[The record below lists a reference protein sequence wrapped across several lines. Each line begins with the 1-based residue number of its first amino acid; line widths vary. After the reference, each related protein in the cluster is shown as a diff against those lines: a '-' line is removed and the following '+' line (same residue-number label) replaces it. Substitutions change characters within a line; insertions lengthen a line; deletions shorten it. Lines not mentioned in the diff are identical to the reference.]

1 MTSSSALDAIT
12 HHADVNMA
20 LNDESTNYESR
31 TTAVKRAIENGGS
44 PARKQQKNEVPP
56 VLVLNKAKS
65 FENDSALL
73 SKKINEDLEGI
84 NIIKCTFT
92 KNGNLLIYP
101 KTPED
106 YYKIVQSSRKF
117 DDEDIIEIDSNRSKS
132 RKELPQLVVHG
143 LNYAN
148 AHQIE
153 DELSSFGVTKIHEIK
168 SLKTK
173 NKALNLIGISCDVN
187 EEKKLLSDGILVN
200 YLHYKVCKYNKP
212 TRLIQCYNCQGF
224 GHYAKTCKEFISRC
238 VVCSEHHEDPKKK
251 CEAITKK
258 CANCGENHTA
268 NYSGCNAIKK
278 KLIEIREKES
288 ERMLKTKTVY
298 QPSYASKVSNDN
310 QQIILKTINNIE
322 KKLSNIEN
330 SKKTRTL

>member
-1 MTSSSALDAIT
+1 M
-12 HHADVNMA
+12 
-20 LNDESTNYESR
+20 
-31 TTAVKRAIENGGS
+31 
-44 PARKQQKNEVPP
+44 
-56 VLVLNKAKS
+56 
-65 FENDSALL
+65 
-73 SKKINEDLEGI
+73 
-84 NIIKCTFT
+84 
-92 KNGNLLIYP
+92 
-101 KTPED
+101 
-106 YYKIVQSSRKF
+106 
-117 DDEDIIEIDSNRSKS
+117 
-132 RKELPQLVVHG
+132 
-143 LNYAN
+143 
-148 AHQIE
+148 
-153 DELSSFGVTKIHEIK
+153 GVTKIHEIK

-330 SKKTRTL
+330 SIEKKLEENTNALEKTITSNVENIINQLNAFKNEMKDIKVKIAYSFIDFNYINHPANKPDETKIQQLIILINNIIGESINPQLIKKYIDDTYKTKKNNRQ